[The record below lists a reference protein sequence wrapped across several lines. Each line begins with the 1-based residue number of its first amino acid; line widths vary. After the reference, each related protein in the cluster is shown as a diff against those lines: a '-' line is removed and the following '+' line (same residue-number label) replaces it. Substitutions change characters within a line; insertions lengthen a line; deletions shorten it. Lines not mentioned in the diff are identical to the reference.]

1 MSGDKPVKCGRDFI
15 KIRFESDD
23 NSPLGKI
30 LNIPMYIIAA
40 VSVFKRDNNYYPQ
53 AHLHECLYEFVNE
66 L

>member
-1 MSGDKPVKCGRDFI
+1 M

-23 NSPLGKI
+23 DLTLGKI
-30 LNIPMYIIAA
+30 LSIPVCIIA
-40 VSVFKRDNNYYPQ
+40 VESVFKKDNNYYPQ